1 MCMILMPLSKNS
13 KSKGIQYYG
22 WRALDRDTRL
32 LVRDT
37 RLLVRDTRLLVRD
50 TS

>member
-1 MCMILMPLSKNS
+1 MPLLKNS